1 MNLGDNFW
9 TPLTPSTKDEL
20 KAYEKQI
27 YRESSL
33 LYQEKPNIANDTIEK
48 LLMFLDIKK
57 IVHDMYVWQRI
68 DAVKRGAQRAK
79 DDFIL
84 VGAEK

>member
-1 MNLGDNFW
+1 MNLGDRFW
-9 TPLTPSTKDEL
+9 NPLTPSTKGEL
-20 KAYEKQI
+20 KAYEEQI
-27 YRESSL
+27 YKETTL
-33 LYQEKPNIANDTIEK
+33 LFRDKPNIANDAIEK
-48 LLMFLDIKK
+48 LVMFLDIKK

-84 VGAEK
+84 VGAE